1 MLGPLRGRS
10 IYVRGCA
17 LSGRVSFFAVL
28 LITASP
34 AQAAPLTFGPIG
46 GDADLTDSSELTSCV
61 PSTSGDGVR
70 TCSLSRTSF
79 GGVPI
84 ESGAAVLNAEGHVLS
99 LRIALD
105 AWHHELARN
114 LLTGRYGAPS
124 APGAAPRWSGF
135 DDGATITLGR
145 DRRQTLITFAFPQ
158 NAVARSAAGP
168 EGRSLAFLALFGVGA
183 VAAGLML
190 RRRSRPAPAR
200 ELSMRETLERRLR
213 EGRDLHV

>member
-17 LSGRVSFFAVL
+17 LSGRISLLAAL

-34 AQAAPLTFGPIG
+34 ALAAPLTFGAIG
-46 GDADLTDSSELTSCV
+46 GDANLSDNPEITSCV
-61 PSTSGDGVR
+61 PSASEDGTQ

-84 ESGAAVLNAEGHVLS
+84 ESSAAVLNAEGRVRS
-99 LRIALD
+99 VRIALD
-105 AWHHELARN
+105 ARHHDLALS
-114 LLTGRYGAPS
+114 LLTGRYGTPS
-124 APGAAPRWSGF
+124 GPGAAPRWSGF
-135 DDGATITLGR
+135 DDGAIITLGR
-145 DRRQTLITFAFPQ
+145 DRRQALITFDFPR
-158 NAVARSAAGP
+158 NAAAPGAAGP
-168 EGRSLAFLALFGVGA
+168 EGRGLAFLALFGAGA

-190 RRRSRPAPAR
+190 RRRAKPAPAR

-213 EGRDLHV
+213 EGRDLQV